1 MNYVVGKL
9 VKLKRRNSSL
19 PLCVRAGSDEDD
31 DDDQDGGDGALGRDS
46 STSPILP
53 PQEEEE
59 EKGKNE
65 KTKKPGGGGGGRAK
79 VSLDVVNRRIQS
91 GHGEH
96 AAAAASFTRL
106 LPLRLVRST
115 IWLAL

>member
-1 MNYVVGKL
+1 MNCVVGNL

-19 PLCVRAGSDEDD
+19 PVCVRAGSDEDEE
-31 DDDQDGGDGALGRDS
+31 DDQDGVDGALGRDS

-65 KTKKPGGGGGGRAK
+65 KTKKPGGGGRAK
-79 VSLDVVNRRIQS
+79 VSLDVVK
-91 GHGEH
+91 
-96 AAAAASFTRL
+96 L
-106 LPLRLVRST
+106 
-115 IWLAL
+115 